1 MTTVLL
7 SVGDVSGDLHA
18 AGFVEA
24 LRALRPGARFIGLGG
39 CELEKCG
46 VELVVDQRELAVGG
60 IVELVPGLP
69 RIARAWRRLTAALDA
84 ERPDLVVL
92 VDSSG
97 FNLPLARRVHRAG
110 IPILY
115 FVSPQVWAWRRGRIR
130 KLAARVDR
138 LAAILP
144 FEPEIYAGTG
154 LEVEFVGHPLVD
166 LLRSDGGPLGRDSAR
181 ALLGVPRGKAVVAL
195 LPGSRRN
202 EIRHCLGV
210 QLAAARLLH
219 ARRPECRFLIPLA
232 PSIEPARVEEEMR
245 RAQLPAVFPLELV
258 GAGSRAVL
266 SACDVVVTKPG
277 TATLEAALLDRPCV
291 VAARIQPLSAV
302 LLRRLVRVDYWAMP
316 NLIAGREIVPEF
328 LQEHAE
334 PRAIAAAVEAL
345 LAGPART
352 LQREGLATVSK
363 ALGAGGALQRTAAIA
378 EEMLVARDCA

>member
-7 SVGDVSGDLHA
+7 SVGDASGDLCA

-24 LRALRPGARFIGLGG
+24 LRELRPGIRFVGLGD
-39 CELEKCG
+39 CELDRCG

-60 IVELVPGLP
+60 IVELVPALP
-69 RIARAWRRLTAALDA
+69 RVARAWRRLTAALAA

-92 VDSSG
+92 VDSSA
-97 FNLPLARRVHRAG
+97 FNLPFARRARRAG
-110 IPILY
+110 VPILY
-115 FVSPQVWAWRRGRIR
+115 FIAPQVWAWRRGRIR

-144 FEPEIYAGTG
+144 FEPELYAGTG

-166 LLRSDGGPLGRDSAR
+166 RMRRNDGPPTRDAAR
-181 ALLGVPRGKAVVAL
+181 ALLGLPLGEPVVAL

-210 QLAAARLLH
+210 QLAAARALH
-219 ARRPECRFLIPLA
+219 ARRPECRFLLPLA
-232 PSIEPARVEEEMR
+232 PSIESARVEGELR
-245 RAQLPAVFPLELV
+245 RAQLPAAFPLELV
-258 GAGSRAVL
+258 GAGSLAAL
-266 SACDVVVTKPG
+266 SACDVVVAKPG

-291 VAARIQPLSAV
+291 VAARIQALSA
-302 LLRRLVRVDYWAMP
+302 LLVRRLVRVDHWALP

-328 LQEHAE
+328 VQEHAE

-352 LQREGLATVSK
+352 LQREGLATVRR
-363 ALGAGGALQRTAAIA
+363 ALGPGGASRRTAAIA
-378 EEMLVARDCA
+378 EEMLVAHARA